1 MDQNNTKLQETNQTN
16 SPQAT
21 PEKTE
26 KSTLQSF
33 LKKFSSRKFIMSF
46 IGVVVGILGMLNC
59 NDNVIAIVAFA
70 LLEVMSIGI
79 YCIVEGKV
87 DAESVKSALTVAEQI
102 ADLLEQLKKDQT
114 VVIPTDKES
123 DKYLPSIQNLQ
134 PDIQLCEY
142 QQTTGDKSE

>member
-1 MDQNNTKLQETNQTN
+1 MDQNSTKLQETNQTN
-16 SPQAT
+16 SQQQ
-21 PEKTE
+21 TE

-33 LKKFSSRKFIMSF
+33 LKKFSSRKFLMSF

-70 LLEVMSIGI
+70 LLEIMSIVI

-102 ADLLEQLKKDQT
+102 TQLIEQLKNNQDVT
-114 VVIPTDKES
+114 IPTDTES
-123 DKYLPSIQNLQ
+123 DKYLEAAEH
-134 PDIQLCEY
+134 DD
-142 QQTTGDKSE
+142 QTK

>member
-1 MDQNNTKLQETNQTN
+1 MDQNSTKLQETNQTN
-16 SPQAT
+16 SQQQ
-21 PEKTE
+21 TE

-33 LKKFSSRKFIMSF
+33 LKKFSSRKFLMSF

-70 LLEVMSIGI
+70 LLEIMSIGI

-102 ADLLEQLKKDQT
+102 AQLVEQLKNNQDVT
-114 VVIPTDKES
+114 IPTNKES
-123 DKYLPSIQNLQ
+123 DKYIEAAEHS
-134 PDIQLCEY
+134 E
-142 QQTTGDKSE
+142 QTE